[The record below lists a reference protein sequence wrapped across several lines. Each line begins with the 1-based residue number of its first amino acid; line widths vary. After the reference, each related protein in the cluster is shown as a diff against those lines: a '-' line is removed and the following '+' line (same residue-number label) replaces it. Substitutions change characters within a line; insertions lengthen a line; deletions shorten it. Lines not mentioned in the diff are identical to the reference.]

1 MHWTYRPH
9 KVKFKS
15 LLTPWCITLMTLI
28 QNLFILIAFLG
39 FVLMEITTRRYQ
51 NTVHATANDSRL
63 DLWVFI
69 SVVAV
74 SQPLAIYTTSQIGQV
89 WFGPWQGALSNWPWW
104 AMFGLLVLGDDLTQY
119 LWHRASHSPLLWP
132 LHRAHHSA
140 QYMSVRMT
148 FRNNFFYYLMMP
160 GLWISGA
167 LLFLGVGGWV
177 YVVYLTTKL
186 TIILGA
192 HSAWRWDEPLYKI
205 KALHPLMWVLERTI
219 STPAT
224 HWAHHAL
231 TNKDGIGYYTGNFG
245 NMFFLWDVLFGTAH
259 ITRKYPEHIGLMDD
273 RIHGQEHWTHQM
285 FYPVLHSKRE
295 DSALRFGGTI
305 YDETKHAD

>member
-1 MHWTYRPH
+1 MDTMLFQH
-9 KVKFKS
+9 
-15 LLTPWCITLMTLI
+15 LLIG
-28 QNLFILIAFLG
+28 IAIAG
-39 FVLMEITTRRYQ
+39 YAVMEFVSRRYQ
-51 NTVHATANDSRL
+51 TTVNATANDTKL
-63 DLWVFI
+63 DLLVFI

-74 SQPLAIYTTSQIGQV
+74 SQPLAIMLTGKIGSI
-89 WFGPWQGALSNWPWW
+89 WFAQLQGVLSDWPWW
-104 AMFGLLVLGDDLTQY
+104 AMFGALLLGDDLTQY

-140 QYMSVRMT
+140 QYMSVQMT

-167 LLFLGVGGWV
+167 LLFLGLSGWV
-177 YVVYLTTKL
+177 YAIYLPIKL

-205 KALHPLMWVLERTI
+205 RALNPLMWVLERTI

-231 TNKDGIGYYTGNFG
+231 TNKDGIGNYTGNFG
-245 NMFFLWDVLFGTAH
+245 NMLFLWDVIFGTAH
-259 ITRKYPEHIGLMDD
+259 ITRRYPEQIGLMDD
-273 RIHGQEHWTHQM
+273 RIHGQEHWAHQM
-285 FYPVLHSKRE
+285 FYPLLHSKRA
-295 DSALRFGGTI
+295 DSALKFGGTI
-305 YDETKHAD
+305 YDENKGNQQ

>member
-1 MHWTYRPH
+1 MDPMQ
-9 KVKFKS
+9 F
-15 LLTPWCITLMTLI
+15 
-28 QNLFILIAFLG
+28 QNILIGSAIVG
-39 FVLMEITTRRYQ
+39 FALMEFATRRYQ
-51 NTVHATANDSRL
+51 ATVKATANDTKLELFMFVSL
-63 DLWVFI
+63 
-69 SVVAV
+69 VAIT
-74 SQPLAIYTTSQIGQV
+74 QPLAILTTQHAGQTL
-89 WFGPWQGALSNWPWW
+89 FPQWQDALAHWPWW
-104 AMFGLLVLGDDLTQY
+104 AMFGVLLLGDDLTQY

-160 GLWISGA
+160 GLWIAGA
-167 LLFLGVGGWV
+167 LLYLGFGGWV
-177 YVVYLTTKL
+177 YVTYLSLKL

-192 HSAWRWDEPLYKI
+192 HCSWRWDEPLYKI
-205 KALHPLMWVLERTI
+205 KALHPVMWVVERTI

-231 TNKDGIGYYTGNFG
+231 TNKDGIGNYTGNFG
-245 NMFFLWDVLFGTAH
+245 NMLFLWDVVFGTAH

-273 RIHGQEHWTHQM
+273 RIHGQEHWAHQM
-285 FYPVLHSKRE
+285 FYPLSRSKRA

-305 YDETKHAD
+305 YDENKN